1 MSTSDNTLD
10 KLVGTWRLVSMVA
23 EFQDTGEKTPV
34 AWDGRFIITQDG
46 AYLLIMTMKGRTAPV
61 TQEDRA
67 TALGTMYAESGK
79 VTAEGA
85 RVRIAVDL
93 AAHPQLAGVVLYR
106 AIEYYDD
113 RMRSTTEWAPSVI
126 RGGRVSRSITEWQ
139 RE

>member
-10 KLVGTWRLVSMVA
+10 KLVGTWRLVSMV
-23 EFQDTGEKTPV
+23 
-34 AWDGRFIITQDG
+34 
-46 AYLLIMTMKGRTAPV
+46 

-67 TALGTMYAESGK
+67 TALGTLYAESGK

-93 AAHPQLAGVVLYR
+93 AAHPQLAGVVLHR
-106 AIEYYDD
+106 TNEYYGD

-126 RGGRVSRSITEWQ
+126 CGGRMSWSITEWQ